1 MKNIYELIDANK
13 RKSELIIFFFIA
25 FITLASYFIAYSFGY
40 DFSIVGIALIFSG
53 IVSFTS
59 YYYSDKIILNL
70 SNTIPANREEHFEFF
85 TVAENLSRVAR
96 IPTPKLYV
104 IQDSALN
111 SFATGRDPKHAV
123 VVITTGLL
131 NKLTR
136 TELEGVI
143 AHELS
148 HVKNFDIRLM
158 SIVTVLVGMISLLA
172 DILLRVR
179 IRGNSRKNDSNQIGL
194 VIFLIG
200 LVLTFLSPL
209 IANLIKLAISRRR
222 EFLADA
228 SAVQLTRYPA
238 GLAQALKKISQD
250 TEPLQVAN
258 KATAHLFISDPLKNR
273 HGITNLF
280 ANLFNTHPPIKE
292 RIDAIMS

>member
-1 MKNIYELIDANK
+1 
-13 RKSELIIFFFIA
+13 
-25 FITLASYFIAYSFGY
+25 
-40 DFSIVGIALIFSG
+40 
-53 IVSFTS
+53 
-59 YYYSDKIILNL
+59 
-70 SNTIPANREEHFEFF
+70 
-85 TVAENLSRVAR
+85 
-96 IPTPKLYV
+96 
-104 IQDSALN
+104 
-111 SFATGRDPKHAV
+111 
-123 VVITTGLL
+123 
-131 NKLTR
+131 
-136 TELEGVI
+136 
-143 AHELS
+143 
-148 HVKNFDIRLM
+148 M

-273 HGITNLF
+273 HGITNLLL
-280 ANLFNTHPPIKE
+280 NLLSWISMIFFNFFFGETLKNNCAVKSVKE
-292 RIDAIMS
+292 FGAKILLK